1 MVMRARELLDDA
13 GAVAE
18 YVEGFRPRA
27 QQQRMAE
34 LVELAMA
41 DTDSLVVEAGTGVGK
56 TFAYLVPALLSAKKV
71 VISTGTKHLQDQLY
85 HKDLPVIRKALAIP
99 VKTALLKGRANYLC
113 IHRFESLIERGDKAL
128 HLPAFRYIRQWARR
142 TIRGDI
148 AELNEVAEDSPLWSL
163 VTSTVDNCLGAEC
176 PSYSA
181 CHVLKARRMAQ
192 QADVLIINHHLFF
205 ADLALKE
212 EGFSELLP
220 SVNAFVLDEAHQLPE
235 IASAFFGTNLSSRQ
249 IQDLARDTI
258 AEQLKE
264 SPDMVELRRIA
275 ENLINRVFELRIA
288 MGRESQ
294 RGAWLPL
301 RKHPRV
307 EKALDEVGWSLD
319 ELREALEMVAERGK
333 GLQACARRVVQAINR
348 LELMRSDPEAA
359 VQWYETFRRSFI
371 LHNTPLE
378 IARIFKKHME
388 GYSCAWVFTSAT
400 LSVGGHFRHFTSRL
414 GLGNIRCEA
423 LDSPY
428 DYENNAMLYLPKGLP
443 DPRQLSYTPALV
455 ETVLPVIQASGGRAF
470 LLFTSHR
477 ALRLAAERLAGRLDY
492 PLLIQGTA
500 PRRELLEH
508 FREAG
513 NAVLLGTSSFW
524 EGVDVRGQALSCV
537 IIDKLPFASPGDPV
551 MQARLEAI
559 KSAGG
564 NPFFEFQLPQ
574 AVISLKQGVGR
585 LIRDEQDSG
594 VLVICDP
601 RLLTRPYGKVFLNSL
616 PTLPVTHDLRI
627 VESFFTACDQHHEVV
642 SH

>member
-1 MVMRARELLDDA
+1 MQARELLDEA
-13 GAVAE
+13 GAVAA

-34 LVELAMA
+34 LVELAMS

-85 HKDLPVIRKALAIP
+85 HKDLPVIRKALALP

-113 IHRFESLIERGDKAL
+113 IHRFESLIERGDKVL
-128 HLPAFRYIRQWARR
+128 CTPAFRHVQQWARR
-142 TIRGDI
+142 TLRGDI

-181 CHVLKARRMAQ
+181 CHVLKARRRAQ
-192 QADVLIINHHLFF
+192 EADVLIINHHLFF

-264 SPDMVELRRIA
+264 SPDMGELRRIA
-275 ENLINRVFELRIA
+275 ENLINRVFDLRIA

-307 EKALDEVGWSLD
+307 EKALDEMGWGLD

-348 LELMRSDPEAA
+348 LELMRSEPEAA
-359 VQWYETFRRSFI
+359 VQWYETFRHSFI

-378 IARIFKKHME
+378 IAGIFKKHME
-388 GYSCAWVFTSAT
+388 DYPCAWVFTSAT

-414 GLGNIRCEA
+414 GLGDIRCEA

-455 ETVLPVIQASGGRAF
+455 ETVLPIIQASGGRAF

-477 ALRLAAERLAGRLDY
+477 ALRLAAERLEGRLDY
-492 PLLIQGTA
+492 PLLVQGTA

-601 RLLTRPYGKVFLNSL
+601 RLLTKPYGKVFLNSL

-627 VESFFTACDQHHEVV
+627 VESFFTACDQHYEAV